1 MTTEIKKNQTLLG
14 SNTIRV
20 IIKSVGDSRI
30 IVDLLGN
37 IEEQSRR
44 KNVTVY
50 IDVNEDMKRFT
61 LHLKTKEKILSQQA
75 K

>member
-1 MTTEIKKNQTLLG
+1 M
-14 SNTIRV
+14 
-20 IIKSVGDSRI
+20 
-30 IVDLLGN
+30 N

-50 IDVNEDMKRFT
+50 IDVNEDMRRFT
-61 LHLKTKEKILSQQA
+61 LDLKTKEKILRQQA

>member
-1 MTTEIKKNQTLLG
+1 M
-14 SNTIRV
+14 
-20 IIKSVGDSRI
+20 GDSRI

-61 LHLKTKEKILSQQA
+61 LHLKTKEKILNQQA

>member
-50 IDVNEDMKRFT
+50 IDVNEDMRRFA

>member
-1 MTTEIKKNQTLLG
+1 M
-14 SNTIRV
+14 
-20 IIKSVGDSRI
+20 GDSRI

-50 IDVNEDMKRFT
+50 IDVNEDMRRFT